1 MPESMSVI
9 EFLNLSKDVAEL
21 TADLIDISSVS
32 GDEKTIAAVIEESL
46 KRQPHL
52 NVTRLGDTVVAR
64 TEFGRSQRI
73 LLAGHLDTV
82 PLPSA
87 AEALGSVPSRWL
99 GETLYGRGATD
110 MKGGVAVQLAL
121 AHHLT
126 LPEKDLTFVFY
137 DHEEVEAAKSGLL
150 RVATQARDLLN
161 ADLAVLLEPTN
172 GRVEAGCN
180 GTLRV
185 RATTEGRAAHSAR
198 AWMGDNAI
206 HKLADLLATLHDYQ
220 PDSIDVDG
228 LEYRE
233 GLNAVG
239 IGGGIAGN
247 VIPDAAYVDINYR
260 FAPDKSADQAEE
272 HVRHLLSGYQVARTD
287 AADGAR
293 PGLGSSAI
301 QGLVSAV
308 GGAPQPKYGWT
319 DVARFAQ
326 IGIPAVNFGPGDA
339 ALAHTDD
346 EHVHASDVRKCLA
359 VLLDWLT

>member
-1 MPESMSVI
+1 MSK
-9 EFLNLSKDVAEL
+9 FLDLSKDVAEL
-21 TADLIDISSVS
+21 TADLIDIPSVS
-32 GDEKTIAAVIEESL
+32 GYEKTIADVVEASL

-52 NVTRLGDTVVAR
+52 NVTRFGDTVVAR
-64 TEFGRSQRI
+64 TELGRSERV

-87 AEALGSVPSRWL
+87 TEARGSVPSRWL
-99 GETLYGRGATD
+99 GEALYGRGATD

-121 AHHLT
+121 AHHLAR
-126 LPEKDLTFVFY
+126 PEKDLTFVFY

-150 RVATQARDLLN
+150 RVATQARGLLN

-180 GTLRV
+180 GTLRL
-185 RATTEGRAAHSAR
+185 RATTEGTAAHSAR

-206 HKLADLLATLHDYQ
+206 HKLADLLATLRDYQ
-220 PDSIDVDG
+220 PASVYVDG

-260 FAPDKSADQAEE
+260 FAPDKSVDQAED
-272 HVRHLLSGYQVARTD
+272 HVRNLLNGYQLVRTD
-287 AADGAR
+287 AAGGAR
-293 PGLGSSAI
+293 PGLGNTAVQS
-301 QGLVSAV
+301 LVSAV
-308 GGAPQPKYGWT
+308 GGTPQPKYGWT
-319 DVARFAQ
+319 DVARFAEL
-326 IGIPAVNFGPGDA
+326 GIPAVNFGPGDA
-339 ALAHTDD
+339 LLAHTDD
-346 EHVHASDVRKCLA
+346 EHVLASDVRKCLGA
-359 VLLDWLT
+359 LLDWLT